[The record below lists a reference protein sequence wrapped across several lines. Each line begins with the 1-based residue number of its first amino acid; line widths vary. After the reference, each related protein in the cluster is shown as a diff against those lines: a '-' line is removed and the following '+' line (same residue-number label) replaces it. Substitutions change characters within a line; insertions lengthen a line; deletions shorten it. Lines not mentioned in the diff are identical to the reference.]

1 MGRVKVNPFTGDF
14 EVSSEIQYLEFY
26 AVKHGITI
34 TGTTAQGNEPK
45 RIFFAPE
52 YNTFCYLE
60 GEVYHKEWPGSALY
74 KPEDELPLGNH
85 YIDADGT
92 KYGVDKDGL
101 LELEASLQGLLS
113 KTRHI
118 TYRELAEMKNNAKL
132 VPGMKYRIIDY
143 EAIPYNENTDGD
155 FYLTSQPSGF
165 DIIVTALSVDAFDDN
180 VSVAPRENARVP
192 LTNNISA
199 WKVKYCFDN
208 AIDRFAWANMK
219 TGTGVI
225 YYMKDEFGNEAPYD
239 FKNILF
245 RAKTSIR
252 QVGIEAGKLYYT
264 FNRFDGSDNSIVGD
278 ARNNTIK
285 PYCDIFTG
293 IQNITPIILFGNS
306 EDNIIDELCG
316 HIFIG
321 PVSFGNHIGK
331 GCGNIILE
339 GMNNN
344 NVFHSENTNINIGQ
358 NSNYNIFYQGASS
371 LNLGMSWK
379 SNVYEANSGGISIFD
394 SSGSNVAYGCCN
406 NHFEAGVQCRNIY
419 LKSTPT
425 SVIPFM
431 NLRIKRGVLN
441 GEPAKPIDLYV
452 DNTGGYKSAT
462 LCLNFQGREVL
473 QYNSMSLP
481 APEADNLYNISIPV
495 LEPTSLGWK
504 RLSEIIRAYK
514 NVEFFDGKITEEVS
528 IYPGTGVRFD
538 SIVYVAPMKV
548 FCALAGETLYS
559 SWRTPE
565 SKGED
570 YNQYPTEENVNPVAR
585 MDKIFEHMQDGVRF
599 LFDGKELIEQE

>member
-1 MGRVKVNPFTGDF
+1 MGRVKVNPFTG
-14 EVSSEIQYLEFY
+14 ELEISSEIQYLEFY

-34 TGTTAQGNEPK
+34 TGPTAQSNDPK
-45 RIFFAPE
+45 KIYFSPE

-74 KPEDELPLGNH
+74 KQEGELPLGNH

-101 LELEASLQGLLS
+101 LELEASLQGLMP

-118 TYRELAEMKNNAKL
+118 TYRELAEMKKNAKL
-132 VPGMKYRIIDY
+132 VPGMKYRITDY
-143 EAIPYNENTDGD
+143 EAIPYNENTNGD
-155 FYLTSQPSGF
+155 FYLTSQQSAF

-180 VSVAPRENARVP
+180 VSVAPRENAIFP
-192 LTNNISA
+192 LTNLISA

-208 AIDRFAWANMK
+208 AVDRFAWANK
-219 TGTGVI
+219 GYGTGVI

-245 RAKTSIR
+245 VFTADIR
-252 QVGIEAGKLYYT
+252 QAGIKAEEPYYT
-264 FNRFDGSDNSIVGD
+264 FNHNNGSDISILGG

-285 PYCDIFTG
+285 PYYG
-293 IQNITPIILFGNS
+293 PHRIQNITPIILFGES
-306 EDNIIDELCG
+306 EGNIIDELSG

-321 PVSFGNHIGK
+321 PISVENHIGK
-331 GCGNIILE
+331 GCGKIIL
-339 GMNNN
+339 GGRNFG

-358 NSNYNIFYQGASS
+358 NSNYNIFYQGASN
-371 LNLGMSWK
+371 LNLGASWK

-394 SSGSNVAYGCCN
+394 NSGGNVAYGCCN

-425 SVIPFM
+425 DVLPFM

-462 LCLNFQGREVL
+462 LCLDFQGREVL

-481 APEADNLYNISIPV
+481 APEADNLYNTCVPV

-528 IYPGTGVRFD
+528 ILSASAVRFD
-538 SIVYVAPMKV
+538 SIVYVARMKV
-548 FCALAGETLYS
+548 FCALAGETLFAY
-559 SWRTPE
+559 WRTPE
-565 SKGED
+565 SRSED
-570 YNQYPTEENVNPVAR
+570 YNQYPTEENANPVAR
-585 MDKIFEHMQDGVRF
+585 MDKIFEHMQDGFRF
-599 LFDGKELIEQE
+599 LFDGNELIKQE